1 VERSVHE
8 LRTEAPAPIGG
19 GRALALGLGLC
30 ACALVAA
37 FAAGGVGSRVG
48 APPTG
53 GFAPIQLAADVVV
66 GGLAVFGLFVLV
78 MTRGA
83 GRRAR
88 GRDQVPLWQRILAMC
103 LVALVVLGAVSL
115 ISKVP
120 SHPIRGGPSGGLP
133 AKKPPPAT
141 RAKATHHGG
150 ALDAAWVP
158 AAAVIVGVLLG
169 IAVLYAIFR
178 QPRHEPPAEPEQPL
192 DRAIAAGIEGLETE
206 ADPRRAVIKAYAG
219 MEHALAVDGL
229 PREPSETPLEFL
241 RRVFE
246 RLESSRGATA
256 RLTRLYEQ
264 AKFSTHPIDERMRG
278 EALSALAQLRTELAG

>member
-19 GRALALGLGLC
+19 GRALALALGLC

-37 FAAGGVGSRVG
+37 LAAGGVGSRVG

-53 GFAPIQLAADVVV
+53 SFAPIQLAADVVV

-88 GRDQVPLWQRILAMC
+88 GRDQVPLWQRILSMC
-103 LVALVVLGAVSL
+103 LITLVVVGAVSL
-115 ISKVP
+115 ISKAP
-120 SHPIRGGPSGGLP
+120 SHPIRGAPNTG
-133 AKKPPPAT
+133 PPPKQAPRANRAT
-141 RAKATHHGG
+141 PVHHGR
-150 ALDAAWVP
+150 ALDAGWVR

-178 QPRHEPPAEPEQPL
+178 EPRHEAPVDAEQPL

-219 MEHALAVDGL
+219 MEHALALDGL

-278 EALSALAQLRTELAG
+278 EALSALAQLRAELAG